1 MFRRS
6 RPVPEALPVHPA
18 PVPVVQ
24 ASRPNPPAPERESG
38 HALRARVHRRLV
50 DNMRVHA
57 LDEQTPPEALEA
69 AIALELQGVLQDPT
83 TPASWRIR
91 AAQERDNLVR
101 DILNEV
107 RGLGPIEPLLAEESI
122 TEIMV
127 NGPHRVYVERAGCLT
142 LTEVAFRDVEHLRTV
157 IDRIVSAVGRRVD
170 ERTPACDARLAD
182 GSRIH
187 AILPPLAIDGPC
199 LTIRKF
205 RKDPIRPDELLA
217 WGSWNEAIAT
227 FLHRAVESKL
237 NILISGG
244 TGSGKTTL
252 LNVLSGFI
260 PVRERLVTIEDA
272 AELQLQQPH
281 VVRLETRAPNLEG
294 QGAIPQ
300 AELLRHALR
309 MRPDRIILGEVRGAE
324 ALAMLQAMNTGH
336 EGSLATLHAN
346 SARDALSRLE
356 TMVLMA
362 GHDLPLR
369 AIREQ
374 IRSALDLVV
383 QVERGRDGRRRVTGI
398 AEVVGME
405 EEIIQMQEIHRWHA
419 GTDQHLATGIRPAA
433 MDRLVERE
441 TES

>member
-1 MFRRS
+1 
-6 RPVPEALPVHPA
+6 
-18 PVPVVQ
+18 
-24 ASRPNPPAPERESG
+24 
-38 HALRARVHRRLV
+38 
-50 DNMRVHA
+50 MRTHA
-57 LDEQTPPEALEA
+57 LDEQTPQEALEA
-69 AIALELQGVLQDPT
+69 AIALELQGVLQAPG
-83 TPASWRIR
+83 TPPSWRIR
-91 AAQERDNLVR
+91 AAQERDTLVR
-101 DILNEV
+101 DILHEV
-107 RGLGPIEPLLAEESI
+107 RGLGPIEPLLAEEGV

-127 NGPHRVYVERAGCLT
+127 NGPHRVYVEREGRLT
-142 LTEVAFRDVEHLRTV
+142 LTEVAFRDVTHLRTI

-170 ERTPACDARLAD
+170 ESTPACDARLAD

-205 RKDPIRPDELLA
+205 RRDPIRPDELLA
-217 WGSWNEAIAT
+217 WGSWDAGIAT
-227 FLHRAVESKL
+227 FLRRAVESKL

-260 PVRERLVTIEDA
+260 PPRERLVTIEDA

-346 SARDALSRLE
+346 SVRDALSRLE

-362 GHDLPLR
+362 GHELPLR

-374 IRSALDLVV
+374 IRSAIDLVV
-383 QVERGRDGRRRVTGI
+383 QVERGREGRRRVTGV

-405 EEIIQMQEIHRWHA
+405 GDIIQMQELHRWVPARERHE
-419 GTDQHLATGIRPAA
+419 ATGIRPAA
-433 MDRLVERE
+433 LDRLIEPEE
-441 TES
+441 TAPC